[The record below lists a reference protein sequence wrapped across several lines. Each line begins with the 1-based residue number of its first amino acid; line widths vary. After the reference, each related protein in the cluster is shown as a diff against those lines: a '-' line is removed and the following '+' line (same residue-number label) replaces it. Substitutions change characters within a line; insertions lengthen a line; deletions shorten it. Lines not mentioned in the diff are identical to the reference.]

1 MAASSDFI
9 NECKKG
15 AYVNR
20 LGRLVVENMYEDLNQ
35 SNYLS
40 EFTIESGCYVDGNI
54 VGSVYVK
61 TLTGQL
67 LNLPDTSELLEKDLT
82 AEVGVL
88 YDDSS
93 TEYLLLGTYHVER
106 PDDESTYK
114 ELKITAHDTLYA
126 NLNKPYETY
135 LDYDNEEITVADVYE
150 ELCEVLGLEPT
161 TLEFINSDIPV
172 SNSPF
177 TNRETNLI
185 ALKSIATVACSF
197 VTIDEE
203 TDEIDL
209 SWLSDST
216 NPDYTFQLSDY
227 SSLEGGLIEYGP
239 VNSVIL
245 KSAQI
250 DSENVSMQ
258 DDASIAQ
265 YGEHQ
270 IVISEDYILYNAELR
285 QQAITAMYE
294 RLNGLKYVDS
304 KITCYYG
311 KPFLKI
317 GDKIRIYKDS
327 ENYFDTYVLKHKFT
341 YNGTFESVIESP
353 SLTATEI
360 KTKNNVSLREALK
373 NTEIIVN
380 KQEGTITALTKEV
393 QDTLSQMGQYTTI
406 TQVNELIQT
415 ATSGITNTF
424 TNVGG
429 ENIFRNTGL
438 FFENTGQDSAQNPFD
453 YWTGNLKR
461 QDSYDPS
468 ATGTAMLIQSGTV
481 YQELEI
487 PNGRYTVSLKF
498 EQLNPTAHC
507 TVKYNG
513 REIALEDLEYGFT
526 PTTGDITTRSI
537 KFEIV
542 CDTDDSFLIYELMGN
557 LGDEPSTYS
566 QNMNELRTDTVNIS
580 KGISVSSTATNTTAK
595 IDADGFRVVNNN
607 SGVNVLKAT
616 STGIE
621 TPDVKA
627 DSGTIANLYFQQ
639 VNEQTWITGLG
650 E

>member
-1 MAASSDFI
+1 MASANFI

-20 LGRLVVENMYEDLNQ
+20 LGRLTVEDMQTPITQ

-40 EFTIESGCYVDGNI
+40 EFTIDSGCYVDGNI

-67 LNLPDTSELLEKDLT
+67 LDIPDTSDLLEKDLT

-88 YDDSS
+88 YDDTT
-93 TEYLLLGTYHVER
+93 TEYVDLGTYHVER
-106 PDDESTYK
+106 PTDEATYK
-114 ELKITAHDTLYA
+114 ELKITAHDSLYE
-126 NLNKPYETY
+126 NLNKQYETY
-135 LDYDNEEITVADVYE
+135 LDYENETITVADVYE
-150 ELCEVLGLEPT
+150 ELCEILGLTPVT
-161 TLEFINSDIPV
+161 TEFINSDIEIENNPY
-172 SNSPF
+172 

-185 ALKSIATVACSF
+185 VLKSIATVACSF
-197 VTIDEE
+197 VTVDES

-209 SWLSDST
+209 SWLSDSE

-239 VNSVIL
+239 VNTVIL
-245 KSAQI
+245 KSSQI
-250 DSENVSMQ
+250 DSENITMS
-258 DDASIAQ
+258 DAESIAE

-270 IVISEDYILYNAELR
+270 IAISEDYILYNSELR
-285 QQAITAMYE
+285 QQAITAIYE
-294 RLNGLKYVDS
+294 RLDGLKYIDS
-304 KITCYYG
+304 KITCLYG

-317 GDKIRIYKDS
+317 GDKIRIYTGA
-327 ENYFDTYVLKHKFT
+327 NTYIDTYVLKHNFT
-341 YNGTFESVIESP
+341 YNGTFQSIIESP

-360 KTKNNVSLREALK
+360 KTKQSITLRSALR

-380 KQEGTITALTKEV
+380 KQEGTITSLTREI
-393 QDTLSQMGQYTTI
+393 QDTLAQMGQYVTI
-406 TQVNELIQT
+406 EQANELVQT
-415 ATSGITNTF
+415 ATSGLTNTF
-424 TNVGG
+424 TRVGG
-429 ENIFRNTGL
+429 TNIFRNTGL
-438 FFENTGQDSAQNPFD
+438 FFENTGSDSSENPFD
-453 YWTGNLKR
+453 YWVGDVKR
-461 QDSYDPS
+461 QDSYDNS

-487 PNGRYTVSLKF
+487 PNGTYTVNLKF

-507 TVKYNG
+507 TVRYNG
-513 REIALEDLEYGFT
+513 REIALEELQYGFT
-526 PTTGDITTRSI
+526 PTTGQITTRTI
-537 KFEIV
+537 KFEIE

-557 LGDEPSTYS
+557 LGTEPSTYE

-580 KGISVSSTATNTTAK
+580 KGISVSSNSTNTTAK
-595 IDADGFRVVNNN
+595 IDSDGFRVINN
-607 SGVNVLKAT
+607 SSEDNVLKAT

-621 TPDVKA
+621 TPDIKA
-627 DSGTIANLYFQQ
+627 NSGTIANLYIQQ
-639 VNEQTWITGLG
+639 VNEQTWLTGLG

>member
-150 ELCEVLGLEPT
+150 ELCEVLELEPT

-209 SWLSDST
+209 SWLSDSA

-360 KTKNNVSLREALK
+360 KTKNNVSLRETLK

>member
-1 MAASSDFI
+1 MSASTDFI
-9 NECKKG
+9 NECKNG
-15 AYVNR
+15 AYANR
-20 LGRLVVENMYEDLNQ
+20 LGRLTVDGMQEQINQ

-40 EFTIESGCYVDGNI
+40 DFTIESGCYVDGNI

-67 LNLPDTSELLEKDLT
+67 LNLPDTSELLDKELV

-88 YDDSS
+88 YENNTS
-93 TEYLLLGTYHVER
+93 EYLNLGSYTVER
-106 PDDESTYK
+106 PKDESTYK
-114 ELKITAHDTLYA
+114 ELKITAYDLLYSK
-126 NLNKPYETY
+126 LNASYETF
-135 LDYDNEEITVADVYE
+135 LDYDSGEITVADVYE
-150 ELCEVLGLEPT
+150 ELCEALELTPK
-161 TLEFINSDIPV
+161 TLEFINSDIPI
-172 SNSPF
+172 SNTPF

-197 VTIDEE
+197 VTIDED

-209 SWLSDST
+209 SWLSDSEE
-216 NPDYTFQLSDY
+216 PEYTFELSDY
-227 SSLEGGLIEYGP
+227 SSLEGGLIEFGP
-239 VNSVIL
+239 VNTVIL
-245 KSAQI
+245 KNSQI
-250 DSENVSMQ
+250 DSENVTMQ
-258 DDASIAQ
+258 DSESIQ
-265 YGEHQ
+265 EYGEHQ

-285 QQAITAMYE
+285 QQAITAIYN

-304 KITCYYG
+304 KINCYYG

-317 GDKIRIYKDS
+317 GSKIRIYKDS
-327 ENYFDTYVLKHKFT
+327 ESYFDTYVLKHKFT

-360 KTKNNVSLREALK
+360 KTKQNVSLREVLR

-380 KQEGTITALTKEV
+380 KQEGTITSLTREV
-393 QDTLSQMGQYTTI
+393 QDALGQMGEYTTRE
-406 TQVNELIQT
+406 QVNELIQT
-415 ATSGITNTF
+415 ASTGITNTF
-424 TNVGG
+424 TNIGG
-429 ENIFRNTGL
+429 ENIFKNTGL
-438 FFENTGQDSAQNPFD
+438 FFENTGENSQTSPFD
-453 YWTGNLKR
+453 YWNGYLKR

-468 ATGTAMLIQSGTV
+468 ATGTAMLIQSGTI

-487 PNGRYTVSLKF
+487 PNGTYTVNLKF

-507 TVKYNG
+507 SVRYNG
-513 REIALEDLEYGFT
+513 REIALEELENGFI
-526 PTTGDITTRSI
+526 PTTGQITTRSI
-537 KFEIV
+537 KFEII

-557 LGDEPSTYS
+557 LGTEPSTYS

-580 KGISVSSTATNTTAK
+580 KGISVSSNSTNTTAK
-595 IDADGFRVVNNN
+595 IDADGFRVINNN
-607 SGVNVLKAT
+607 SGNNVLKAT

-627 DSGTIANLYFQQ
+627 NSGTIANLYFQQ
-639 VNEQTWITGLG
+639 VGDQTWITGLG